1 MPGKCVRGT
10 VLDINLDP
18 TLGHE
23 QSKTRP
29 CVVIQN
35 DIGNKNASTTIVAVI
50 TGAENIKRPYPVNV
64 PIPVGEGGL
73 QKPSVVLCSQIRTVD
88 EMRFGKIYGQL
99 SKSTMKQIDVAL
111 RISLQL

>member
-18 TLGHE
+18 GLGHE
-23 QSKTRP
+23 QRKTRP

-35 DIGNKNASTTIVAVI
+35 DVGNKYAPTTIVAVI
-50 TGAENIKRPYPVNV
+50 TGAENIKKSYPINV
-64 PIPVGEGGL
+64 EIPNGEGGL
-73 QKPSVVLCSQIRTVD
+73 SKPSVVVCSQIRIVD
-88 EMRFGKIYGQL
+88 EMRFGKTYGQL
-99 SKSTMKQIDVAL
+99 STTTMKKIDIAL

>member
-10 VLDINLDP
+10 ILDINLDP
-18 TLGHE
+18 TIGHE
-23 QSKTRP
+23 QRKRRA

-35 DIGNKNASTTIVAVI
+35 DIGNKNAPTTIVAVI

-64 PIPVGEGGL
+64 LIPHGEGGL
-73 QKPSVVLCSQIRTVD
+73 TKPSVVLCSQIRTVD
-88 EMRFGKIYGQL
+88 EMRFGKIYGRL
-99 SKSTMKQIDVAL
+99 SAATMKQIDAAL

>member
-1 MPGKCVRGT
+1 MPGRCVRGT
-10 VLDINLDP
+10 VLDINLDRI
-18 TLGHE
+18 LGHE
-23 QSKTRP
+23 QSKARP

-50 TGAENIKRPYPVNV
+50 SGAENIKRPYPVNV

-99 SKSTMKQIDVAL
+99 SASTMKQIDVAR

>member
-18 TLGHE
+18 SLGHE
-23 QSKTRP
+23 QRKTRP

-35 DIGNKNASTTIVAVI
+35 DVGNKYAPTTIVAVI
-50 TGAENIKRPYPVNV
+50 TGAENIKKSHPVNV
-64 PIPVGEGGL
+64 EIPNGEGGL
-73 QKPSVVLCSQIRTVD
+73 SKPSVVVCSQIRTVD
-88 EMRFGKIYGQL
+88 EMRFGKTYGQL
-99 SKSTMKQIDVAL
+99 STTTMKKIDIAL

>member
-18 TLGHE
+18 SIGHE
-23 QSKTRP
+23 QRKLRP

-35 DIGNKNASTTIVAVI
+35 DIGNKFSPTTIVAVI

-64 PIPVGEGGL
+64 PIPHGEGGL
-73 QKPSVVLCSQIRTVD
+73 AKPSVVLCSQIRTVD
-88 EMRFGKIYGQL
+88 ELRYGKIYGRL
-99 SKSTMKQIDVAL
+99 GAATMKQIDAAL
-111 RISLQL
+111 RLSLQL

>member
-23 QSKTRP
+23 QFKTRP
-29 CVVIQN
+29 CVVVQN

-88 EMRFGKIYGQL
+88 EMRFEKIYGQL
-99 SKSTMKQIDVAL
+99 SASTMKQIDVAL